1 MPLHLQTVFVLFL
14 HNEIEVV
21 YSLKFVITFLGRDVT
36 MNVMPY
42 YCGSGNANNTKQKS
56 VVEKKS
62 DSYIS

>member
-1 MPLHLQTVFVLFL
+1 MLFL
-14 HNEIEVV
+14 HNEIEV

-42 YCGSGNANNTKQKS
+42 YCGSGNANNTKQKF

>member
-1 MPLHLQTVFVLFL
+1 MFVLFL

-21 YSLKFVITFLGRDVT
+21 YSLKFVITFLRGVT

>member
-1 MPLHLQTVFVLFL
+1 MFVLFL
-14 HNEIEVV
+14 HNEIEV
-21 YSLKFVITFLGRDVT
+21 YSLKFVITTLLGRDVT

>member
-1 MPLHLQTVFVLFL
+1 MLFL
-14 HNEIEVV
+14 HNEIEV